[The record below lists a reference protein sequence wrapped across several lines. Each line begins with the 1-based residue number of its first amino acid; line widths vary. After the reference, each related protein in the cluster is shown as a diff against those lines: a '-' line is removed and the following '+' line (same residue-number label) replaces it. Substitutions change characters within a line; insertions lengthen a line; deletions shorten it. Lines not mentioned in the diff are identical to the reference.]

1 MEKRNAHGDHPRGCG
16 ENPTRLRRA
25 AAARRITP
33 ADAGKIRRQSVSL
46 SLPLDHPRGCG
57 ENHEGKVVSAVHQGS
72 PPRMRGKPVT
82 KQLWHRRVG
91 ITPADAGKTRHAMLA
106 ANRRWDHPRG
116 CGENGAIKDSGN
128 RTKGSPPR
136 MRGKRSVWPMN
147 VPAEGITPADAGKT
161 LRGIVNNACAKDHPR
176 GCGENR
182 CQRQPIIEYI
192 WITPA
197 DAGKTYTPRE

>member
-1 MEKRNAHGDHPRGCG
+1 MEKRNAHG
-16 ENPTRLRRA
+16 
-25 AAARRITP
+25 
-33 ADAGKIRRQSVSL
+33 
-46 SLPLDHPRGCG
+46 DHPRGCG

-128 RTKGSPPR
+128 RTKGSPPQV
-136 MRGKRSVWPMN
+136 RGKHADSIR
-147 VPAEGITPADAGKT
+147 AIGKIRITPAGAGKT
-161 LRGIVNNACAKDHPR
+161 
-176 GCGENR
+176 
-182 CQRQPIIEYI
+182 EY
-192 WITPA
+192 
-197 DAGKTYTPRE
+197 YYQ